1 MEDGA
6 EAFVLFL
13 HGAQLILRSSVLTV
27 LDFNEVD
34 VTLKYA
40 GIVLSVLSGEE
51 GGTTGGWQ

>member
-1 MEDGA
+1 M
-6 EAFVLFL
+6 LFL